1 MGKKIYIKFS
11 NGFTKEVESVHD
23 ANAYAAFFGET
34 NYTIIYR

>member
-1 MGKKIYIKFS
+1 MEKKIYIRFS
-11 NGFTKEVESVHD
+11 NGFTKEFESVQD